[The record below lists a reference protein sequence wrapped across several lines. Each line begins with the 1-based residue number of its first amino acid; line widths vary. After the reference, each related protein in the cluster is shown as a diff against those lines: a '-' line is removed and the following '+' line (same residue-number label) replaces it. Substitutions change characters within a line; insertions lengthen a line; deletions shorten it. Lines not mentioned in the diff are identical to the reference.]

1 MKISNETKVGA
12 LTAIAIVVLI
22 LGFNYL
28 KGRNLTQ
35 RSDEIYAI
43 FPTVEGLNV
52 ANAVKINGLDVGK
65 VSEMLETDKNL
76 SGIKVSVH
84 LTKDINIPDNSIA
97 TISSELLGSTAL
109 NIVLG
114 DSKVYLK
121 DGDTI
126 QTKQNVS
133 VMGELTASLNPAIN
147 NANKTLVELQMLIQR
162 LRSIVDPNTQNN
174 IQGMIASLNS
184 TARSLDQLLNARNGS
199 LARSLNNVESITG
212 NFAKNND
219 KINNTLTNLDK
230 AAANF
235 ASLELEK
242 ALQSLRSTME
252 KLENAIAKIDS
263 KQGTLGLL
271 LNDTKLYDQLL
282 QTNRSLTTLF
292 DDVRVN
298 PKRYVNISVFG
309 KKDKK
314 GPLQIPL
321 YDSTS
326 TQRK

>member
-84 LTKDINIPDNSIA
+84 LTKDINIPNNSIA

-199 LARSLNNVESITG
+199 LARSLNNVEVGQGIIDLVIILCKV
-212 NFAKNND
+212 ACD
-219 KINNTLTNLDK
+219 RLDII
-230 AAANF
+230 
-235 ASLELEK
+235 
-242 ALQSLRSTME
+242 Q
-252 KLENAIAKIDS
+252 
-263 KQGTLGLL
+263 
-271 LNDTKLYDQLL
+271 
-282 QTNRSLTTLF
+282 
-292 DDVRVN
+292 
-298 PKRYVNISVFG
+298 
-309 KKDKK
+309 
-314 GPLQIPL
+314 
-321 YDSTS
+321 
-326 TQRK
+326 

>member
-1 MKISNETKVGA
+1 
-12 LTAIAIVVLI
+12 
-22 LGFNYL
+22 
-28 KGRNLTQ
+28 
-35 RSDEIYAI
+35 
-43 FPTVEGLNV
+43 
-52 ANAVKINGLDVGK
+52 
-65 VSEMLETDKNL
+65 
-76 SGIKVSVH
+76 
-84 LTKDINIPDNSIA
+84 
-97 TISSELLGSTAL
+97 
-109 NIVLG
+109 
-114 DSKVYLK
+114 
-121 DGDTI
+121 
-126 QTKQNVS
+126 
-133 VMGELTASLNPAIN
+133 
-147 NANKTLVELQMLIQR
+147 
-162 LRSIVDPNTQNN
+162 
-174 IQGMIASLNS
+174 MIASLNS